1 MQVKSNVLGLMMLAG
16 YAQGFAGTMATQ
28 PPNRAYRP
36 YAVFTAAADF
46 TRTGRAQTLT
56 LLPPFDNYYTKHSS
70 YASSADLG
78 FGIGLEGRALPFLSW
93 QAGVSGYWNT
103 PLNREGDVWQFG
115 LPEFNNFH
123 YHYKI
128 QSSRVMAIAKLLTN
142 YRELLHPYISGEL
155 GAAFNRSRSYYEK
168 PLIEEAVAMSPF
180 SDHTQSSFAWGVGA
194 GIDVDVGAH
203 LRLGLGYQFADLGR
217 AKLGLSPAEETKE
230 TLSNPN
236 LYTHQARFQLTA
248 VL

>member
-1 MQVKSNVLGLMMLAG
+1 MQVKSYVLGLLMLTG

-28 PPNRAYRP
+28 MPNHAYHP

-46 TRTGRAQTLT
+46 TRTGRSQTLS
-56 LLPPFDNYYTKHSS
+56 LLPPFNNHYTNTSTDTN
-70 YASSADLG
+70 SADLG
-78 FGIGLEGRALPFLSW
+78 FGIGIEGRALPFLSW

-103 PLNREGDVWQFG
+103 PLSREGDVWQFA

-142 YRELLHPYISGEL
+142 YHECFHPYLSGEL

-168 PLIEEAVAMSPF
+168 PLIEEAVAMPPF

-194 GIDVDVGAH
+194 GIDVDVWTH
-203 LRLGLGYQFADLGR
+203 LRVGIGYQFADLGQ
-217 AKLGLSPAEETKE
+217 AKLGLSPAEATKE

-236 LYTHQARFQLTA
+236 LYTHQLRFQLTA